1 MNIERLLAPR
11 TRLMGASAIREILK
25 VVSQPGIV
33 SLAGGIPAP
42 ESFPMELMGTLA
54 ERVLSRYGSRS
65 LQYDRTEGFEP
76 LQEALAARLALRG
89 IMATPRSVLVTSG
102 SQGMLDA
109 VGKLLIAP
117 GDAVAVEAPTYLGAL
132 QAWNPYEP
140 RYVTVE
146 TDDDGAVPEA
156 LDRVLS
162 RERVKFVYLVP
173 TFQNPT
179 GRTLPLD
186 RRRSIAEIIQ
196 RHGTLLVEDD
206 PYSDLRY
213 RGTPLPPIQ
222 CLAPDHVVY
231 TSTLSKTLAPGLRI
245 GYAIAPAPLDR
256 WLVIVKQG
264 VDLHTST
271 FGQAMAAEYLS
282 GGHLDRHLPRILDL
296 YRPRQEAMLSALA
309 SHLENGFHWSK
320 PEGGMFI
327 WVEGPAG
334 LDTVAMAPACIR
346 RGVAYVPGTYFYPEE
361 GQGSATMRL
370 NYTMADAPTIEGAIK
385 TLSEVLK
392 LD

>member
-1 MNIERLLAPR
+1 
-11 TRLMGASAIREILK
+11 
-25 VVSQPGIV
+25 
-33 SLAGGIPAP
+33 
-42 ESFPMELMGTLA
+42 
-54 ERVLSRYGSRS
+54 
-65 LQYDRTEGFEP
+65 
-76 LQEALAARLALRG
+76 
-89 IMATPRSVLVTSG
+89 
-102 SQGMLDA
+102 
-109 VGKLLIAP
+109 
-117 GDAVAVEAPTYLGAL
+117 
-132 QAWNPYEP
+132 
-140 RYVTVE
+140 VE
-146 TDDDGAVPEA
+146 TDDDGAVPES

-186 RRRSIAEIIQ
+186 RRRSIAQILQ
-196 RHGTLLVEDD
+196 RHEALLVEDD

-222 CLAPDHVVY
+222 SLAPDNVVY

-245 GYAIAPAPLDR
+245 GFAIAPAPLDR

-309 SHLENGFHWSK
+309 RHLEHGFHWSR

-346 RGVAYVPGTYFYPEE
+346 RGVAYVPGRFFYPGE
-361 GQGSATMRL
+361 GQGLATMRL
-370 NYTMADAPTIEGAIK
+370 NYTMADAATIESAIK
-385 TLSEVLK
+385 TLSEVLR